1 MKPLF
6 LAAFGAAAFTGAA
19 SAQCFEVGADGAE
32 YTQMSDY
39 DLRQET
45 ARPGLMDP
53 PPLSD
58 EAAGMMCMR
67 DTIVPD
73 ANDFELVRYR
83 GVPLFLRDGEEE
95 DARVLA
101 MGFST
106 ADVNDAGE
114 EIPPQY
120 LVRRVQ
126 GDLTQ
131 DDIIAIRAALEGFAE
146 SETALDAYISQ
157 HNESED

>member
-1 MKPLF
+1 MKTLF

-19 SAQCFEVGADGAE
+19 SAQCFEVAADGAD
-32 YTQMSDY
+32 YTELSNY
-39 DLRQET
+39 ELREET

-53 PPLSD
+53 PPLS
-58 EAAGMMCMR
+58 ENAAGMMCMR

-83 GVPLFLRDGEEE
+83 GVPLFLRDGDGE

-101 MGFST
+101 IGF
-106 ADVNDAGE
+106 AAPGVNEDGE
-114 EIPPQY
+114 ETPPQY

-126 GDLTQ
+126 GELTE
-131 DDIIAIRAALEGFAE
+131 DDVVAITGALEGF
-146 SETALDAYISQ
+146 SDGETALEAYRLEQ
-157 HNESED
+157 EESED